1 MPLNDQVLNAFA
13 TSLADCVR
21 ERAKGCDDKSA
32 RIINT
37 RPNEF
42 VLAGFLTP
50 RSVGDSTAHDEDEAA
65 TDLPQ
70 DSAYEQTA
78 IGLEWMVDAQEFSK
92 IRTFDVEVSAHVYL
106 RVLPTFNEQ
115 ELRFVAHR
123 AARSRWYAGSE
134 TSGDRSRMGSSQHP
148 GIPRTDFGPSLNRRP
163 QSRDGC
169 GTAVRICRLR

>member
-32 RIINT
+32 RIVNA

-50 RSVGDSTAHDEDEAA
+50 RSVGDHTPRDDEDEAA

-78 IGLEWMVDAQEFSK
+78 IGLEWMVDAREFSK
-92 IRTFDVEVSAHVYL
+92 IDTFEVEVSAHVC
-106 RVLPTFNEQ
+106 
-115 ELRFVAHR
+115 
-123 AARSRWYAGSE
+123 
-134 TSGDRSRMGSSQHP
+134 
-148 GIPRTDFGPSLNRRP
+148 
-163 QSRDGC
+163 GC
-169 GTAVRICRLR
+169 FPRLRNKRTSARGTSNGLRRTVRRVRDFRQPFPYGFE